1 MVMAPDDKEKWG
13 SPKEID
19 FTAIRLLSDLDR
31 ISLAKLVP
39 SFEQVQAK
47 SGEILY
53 RTGEPGDSFYIIVDG
68 IARVFAQP
76 GGRLIEIACLGPGEW
91 FGEMAL
97 LTGEP
102 RTNDIEAQT
111 ELVLLKLSRNH
122 FEQLIK
128 KHPSLGVSLAGLLAA
143 KLVSTN
149 VLVGQSSE
157 TPVEEKRPEPRT
169 TVPSAAPGPAIQKIR
184 PSPAM
189 GRWLRDRRVIG
200 LLLVLVL
207 CGSSTALLSTTGLTI
222 PRIMLMELL
231 VVATIAW
238 SLQALSFHTVS
249 IALPVATVL
258 LGIAPATV
266 AFSGFSSPTWFL
278 VLGVFGLSA
287 AISKT
292 GLLYRLTLMMMK
304 HFPRNYVGQAFA
316 VALSGLILTPIVPSP
331 NGRLI
336 LSSPLV
342 LTLTEILGF
351 KKGSPGALGLSM
363 ANLLG
368 YGNMSIMFMNGSF
381 VCFFMIAL
389 LPSDVGSAITWGYW
403 FKTAFFLSASYFF
416 CFYLAIIALYR
427 PEETR
432 PLVPAV
438 INAQLRTL
446 GPLSRDEKVCLAAVT
461 ISLAGFL
468 TQSWHHVDAAW
479 IVLSSLLILFGTSV
493 LDDKTIRA
501 NIDWA
506 FILSLGAL
514 IGFGGVISASGLTQ
528 IVAET
533 AKPYLEFFTGSK
545 FIFLVVVAL
554 GVVVI
559 RFILPAFPALVVCML
574 ALLPIGLSLEINP
587 FVIGLVVLLVN
598 EPWFF
603 PHQNLIFQ
611 TLMSSSEGRLF
622 DHRQTVKLAFLHVI
636 IAVLAIACSFPYW
649 KYLGLIR

>member
-1 MVMAPDDKEKWG
+1 MVPEDNHKRDSRRG
-13 SPKEID
+13 ID
-19 FTAIRLLSDLDR
+19 YTSIRLLSDLDR

-39 SFEQVQAK
+39 SFEEIHLR

-53 RTGEPGDSFYIIVDG
+53 RTGDAGDAFYIVVEGIV
-68 IARVFAQP
+68 RVFLQP
-76 GGRLIEIACLGPGEW
+76 GGRSLEIACLGPGEW

-97 LTGEP
+97 LADGP

-111 ELVLLKLSRNH
+111 DLVLLKLSRDH
-122 FEQLIK
+122 FDSLIK
-128 KHPSLGVSLAGLLAA
+128 KHPSLGVSLAGLLAS
-143 KLVSTN
+143 KLVSSN
-149 VLVGQSSE
+149 VLVGKGAKGEEGTAIRVQQPQAGRAVSE
-157 TPVEEKRPEPRT
+157 RHLAAQA
-169 TVPSAAPGPAIQKIR
+169 VPF
-184 PSPAM
+184 PSRV
-189 GRWLRDRRVIG
+189 GRFFRDRRVLALI
-200 LLLVLVL
+200 LAIVA
-207 CGSSTALLSTTGLTI
+207 CAASTAFLTTTSLTL

-258 LGIAPATV
+258 LGITTPGI
-266 AFSGFSSPTWFL
+266 AFSGFSSSTWFL

-292 GLLYRLTLMMMK
+292 GLLYRLTLLMMIR
-304 HFPRNYVGQAFA
+304 FPRNYAGQAFA
-316 VALSGLILTPIVPSP
+316 VALSGLVLTPVIPSP

-351 KKGSPGALGLSM
+351 KKGSAGAVGLSM

-389 LPSDVGSAITWGYW
+389 LPSEVGAAITWGYW
-403 FKTAFFLSASYFF
+403 FKTALILSLSYFL
-416 CFYLAIIALYR
+416 CFYLAIILFYR
-427 PEETR
+427 PDVTK
-432 PLVPAV
+432 PLDPSVV
-438 INAQLRTL
+438 NVQLKTL
-446 GPLSRDEKVCLAAVT
+446 GPLSGDEKVCLLAVV

-468 TQSWHHVDAAW
+468 TQSWHHIDGAW
-479 IVLSSLLILFGTSV
+479 ISLTSLLILLGSSV
-493 LDDKTIRA
+493 LDDKTVRA
-501 NIDWA
+501 NIDWPFLVA
-506 FILSLGAL
+506 LGAL
-514 IGFGGVISASGLTQ
+514 LGFGNVISASGLTQ

-533 AKPYLEFFTGSK
+533 ARPYIHFFTGSNLV
-545 FIFLVVVAL
+545 FLLTVAL

-559 RFILPAFPALVVCML
+559 RFFLPAFPAIVVCML
-574 ALLPIGLSLEINP
+574 ALLPIALTLAINP

-622 DHRQTVKLAFLHVI
+622 EHGQTVKFAFLHV
-636 IAVLAIACSFPYW
+636 AIAAVAIVLSFPYW
-649 KYLGLIR
+649 KYLGLFR